1 MGDLKSTV
9 TSIGN
14 AIPGY
19 SGYQSKER
27 RRDADRI
34 LRERLTNQYNAQRDR
49 LTRIQ
54 QDAVRGNQ
62 LALVSDLESANQQL
76 SRFISRLRVA
86 PTGYAGWFDA
96 AQIQEADL
104 DLIYQFDASLANGV
118 DELSGVLDGLQNA
131 VREKQDAG
139 KAYYALR
146 DELDTLNQRLDA
158 REEFVARGKRPA
170 PSASP
175 LGALKDK
182 PAPVPVGANPYEQL
196 KINDAISYDKT
207 DYLVAGRITYS
218 VAAGKFYAYLLRD
231 RDNQKW
237 LRVGPN
243 NELVVAD
250 EVQFGV
256 PSPLPEALS
265 YAGKNY
271 TLAEQGAANVQVE
284 GASGNQA
291 GSVNYHRYSGDGG
304 ARLYVED
311 WGAEVRVQAG
321 NVVDPF
327 EVKLYRKL

>member
-19 SGYQSKER
+19 SGYQSKDR

-34 LRERLTNQYNAQRDR
+34 LRDRLTNQYNAQRDH

-54 QDAVRGNQ
+54 QDAVRANQ
-62 LALVSDLESANQQL
+62 LGLVSDLESANQQL

-118 DELSGVLDGLQNA
+118 DELTAILDPLQTA
-131 VREKQDAG
+131 VREKQDTE
-139 KAYYALR
+139 KAYYSLR
-146 DELDTLNQRLDA
+146 DELDSLNQRLDA

-182 PAPVPVGANPYEQL
+182 QVPAPAGANPFEQL
-196 KINDAISYDKT
+196 KMNDAISYDKT
-207 DYLVAGRITYS
+207 DYLVAGHVTYS

-243 NELVVAD
+243 NELAVAD
-250 EVQFGV
+250 EVQFSV
-256 PSPLPEALS
+256 PAPLPDTLTYS
-265 YAGKNY
+265 GKTY
-271 TLAEQGAANVQVE
+271 TVAEQGAANVEVE
-284 GASGNQA
+284 GASGNQTGA
-291 GSVNYHRYSGDGG
+291 VNYHRYNGDGG

-311 WGAEVRVQAG
+311 WGTEVRVQAG

-327 EVKLYRKL
+327 EIKLYRKL

>member
-9 TSIGN
+9 TSIAN

-34 LRERLTNQYNAQRDR
+34 LRERLTNQYIAQRER

-54 QDAVRGNQ
+54 QDAVRNGQ
-62 LALVSDLESANQQL
+62 LGVVSDLESANQQL

-96 AQIQEADL
+96 AQILESDL
-104 DLIYQFDASLANGV
+104 DLIYQFDASLAGGV
-118 DELSGVLDGLQNA
+118 DELGSALDTVQTA
-131 VREKQDAG
+131 VREKQDTG
-139 KAYYALR
+139 TAYYALR
-146 DELDTLNQRLDA
+146 DVLDALNTRLDA

-182 PAPVPVGANPYEQL
+182 QVPAPVGANPYEQL

-207 DYLVAGRITYS
+207 DFLVTGRVTYS
-218 VAAGKFYAYLLRD
+218 VASGKFHAFLLRD

-243 NELVVAD
+243 NELAVAT

-256 PSPLPEALS
+256 PSPMPETLT
-265 YAGKNY
+265 YNGKNY

-284 GASGNQA
+284 GASGNQT
-291 GSVNYHRYSGDGG
+291 GSVNYHRYSADGG

-321 NVVDPF
+321 DVVDPF

>member
-1 MGDLKSTV
+1 MGDIKSTV
-9 TSIGN
+9 SSIAN

-34 LRERLTNQYNAQRDR
+34 LRERLTGQYNTQRDH

-54 QDAVRGNQ
+54 QDAVRGSQ

-76 SRFISRLRVA
+76 SRFISRLKVA

-104 DLIYQFDASLANGV
+104 DLIYQFDATLANGA
-118 DELSGVLDGLQNA
+118 DELGVTLDALQTA
-131 VREKQDAG
+131 VREKSETG
-139 KAYYALR
+139 KGYYALR
-146 DELDTLNQRLDA
+146 DQLDSLNQRLDA
-158 REEFVARGKRPA
+158 RQEFIALGKRPA

-182 PAPVPVGANPYEQL
+182 QIPAPAGANPYEQL
-196 KINDAISYDKT
+196 KLNDAISYDKT
-207 DYLVAGRITYS
+207 DYLVAGRVTYS
-218 VAAGKFYAYLLRD
+218 VASGKFYSYLLRD

-243 NELVVAD
+243 NELVIAN
-250 EVQFGV
+250 EIQFSV
-256 PSPLPEALS
+256 PAPLPDTLS
-265 YAGKNY
+265 YDGKNF
-271 TLAEQGAANVQVE
+271 TVAEQGAANVEVE
-284 GASGNQA
+284 GASGNQTGA
-291 GSVNYHRYSGDGG
+291 VNYRRYAADGG

-311 WGAEVRVQAG
+311 WGTEVRVQSG
-321 NVVDPF
+321 SVVDPF

>member
-1 MGDLKSTV
+1 MGDLKQTI
-9 TSIGN
+9 TNIAN
-14 AIPGY
+14 AVPGY
-19 SGYQSKER
+19 VGYQSKDR

-34 LRERLTNQYNAQRDR
+34 LRERLAGQYNSQRDL

-62 LALVSDLESANQQL
+62 LALVSDLESANQQI

-86 PTGYAGWFDA
+86 PSGYAGWFDV

-104 DLIYQFDASLANGV
+104 DLIYQFDASLVSGV
-118 DELSGVLDGLQNA
+118 DELHGVLDGLQKA
-131 VREKQDAG
+131 VRAKDG
-139 KAYYALR
+139 SDTAYYALR
-146 DELDTLNQRLDA
+146 DELDALNQRLDA

-182 PAPVPVGANPYEQL
+182 QVPPPAGANPFEQL
-196 KINDAISYDKT
+196 KINDAISFDKT
-207 DYLVAGRITYS
+207 DYLVAGRVTYS
-218 VAAGKFYAYLLRD
+218 VASGKFYSYLLRD

-243 NELVVAD
+243 NELAVAD
-250 EVQFGV
+250 EVQFSV
-256 PSPLPEALS
+256 PAPLPDALS
-265 YAGKNY
+265 YGGKNY
-271 TLAEQGAANVQVE
+271 TVAEQGAANVSVE

-291 GSVNYHRYSGDGG
+291 GAVNYHRYNADGS

-311 WGAEVRVQAG
+311 WGTEVRVQAG
-321 NVVDPF
+321 NVVDPL

>member
-19 SGYQSKER
+19 SGYQSKDR

-34 LRERLTNQYNAQRDR
+34 LRERLTNQYNAQRDH

-54 QDAVRGNQ
+54 QDAVRDNQ
-62 LALVSDLESANQQL
+62 LALVSDLERANQQI

-118 DELSGVLDGLQNA
+118 DELTAILDPLQTA
-131 VREKQDAG
+131 VREKQDTS
-139 KAYYALR
+139 KAYYSLR
-146 DELDTLNQRLDA
+146 NELDALNQRLDA

-175 LGALKDK
+175 LGALQDK
-182 PAPVPVGANPYEQL
+182 QVPAPAGANPFEQL
-196 KINDAISYDKT
+196 KMNDAISYDKT
-207 DYLVAGRITYS
+207 DYLVAGHVTYS
-218 VAAGKFYAYLLRD
+218 VAAGNFYAYLLRD

-243 NELVVAD
+243 NELAVAD
-250 EVQFGV
+250 EVQFSV
-256 PSPLPEALS
+256 PSPLPDSLTYS
-265 YAGKNY
+265 GKAY
-271 TLAEQGAANVQVE
+271 TVAEKGAANVQVE
-284 GASGNQA
+284 GASGNQT
-291 GSVNYHRYSGDGG
+291 GSVNYHRYNADGG

-311 WGAEVRVQAG
+311 WGTEVRVQAG
-321 NVVDPF
+321 TVVDPF
-327 EVKLYRKL
+327 EIKLYRKL

>member
-1 MGDLKSTV
+1 MGDLKQSV
-9 TSIGN
+9 TGIAN

-19 SGYQSKER
+19 AGYQSKER

-34 LRERLTNQYNAQRDR
+34 LRERLTNQYNALRDR

-54 QDAVRGNQ
+54 QDAVRSGQ
-62 LALVSDLESANQQL
+62 LGVVSDLESANQQL
-76 SRFISRLRVA
+76 SRFLSRLRVA

-96 AQIQEADL
+96 AQIEEADL

-118 DELSGVLDGLQNA
+118 DELSAALDTLQTA
-131 VREKQDAG
+131 VRTKENVD
-139 KAYYALR
+139 KAYTALR

-175 LGALKDK
+175 LGALKEK
-182 PAPVPVGANPYEQL
+182 AAPAPVGANPYEQL
-196 KINDAISYDKT
+196 KLNDAISYDKT
-207 DYLVAGRITYS
+207 DYLVAGRVTYS

-243 NELVVAD
+243 NELAVAS
-250 EVQFGV
+250 EIKFSV
-256 PSPLPEALS
+256 PAPLPDSLT
-265 YAGKNY
+265 YDGKTY

-284 GASGNQA
+284 GASGTQTGA
-291 GSVNYHRYSGDGG
+291 VNYHRYQADGG
-304 ARLYVED
+304 ARLWVED
-311 WGAEVRVQAG
+311 WGTEVRVTAG

>member
-9 TSIGN
+9 TGIAN

-19 SGYQSKER
+19 TGYQTKER

-34 LRERLTNQYNAQRDR
+34 LRERLTSQYNAQRDH

-54 QDAVRGNQ
+54 QDAVRGGM
-62 LALVSDLESANQQL
+62 LGLVSDIEGANQQF

-118 DELSGVLDGLQNA
+118 DELNGVIESLRTA
-131 VREKQDAG
+131 VRSKENTDQ
-139 KAYYALR
+139 AYYALR
-146 DELDTLNQRLDA
+146 DELDALNSRLDA
-158 REEFVARGKRPA
+158 REEFIARGKRPA

-175 LGALKDK
+175 LGALADK
-182 PAPVPVGANPYEQL
+182 QVPAPAGANPYEQL
-196 KINDAISYDKT
+196 KINDAISFDKT
-207 DYLVAGRITYS
+207 DYLVGGRVTYS
-218 VAAGKFYAYLLRD
+218 VASGKFYAYLLRD

-243 NELVVAD
+243 NELAVAS
-250 EVQFGV
+250 EVQFSV
-256 PSPLPEALS
+256 PAPLPDTLTYGGKS
-265 YAGKNY
+265 Y
-271 TLAEQGAANVQVE
+271 TVAEQGAANVQVE
-284 GASGNQA
+284 GASGNQTGA
-291 GSVNYHRYSGDGG
+291 VNYHRYNADGG

-311 WGAEVRVQAG
+311 WGTEVRVQAG

>member
-9 TSIGN
+9 SSIAN

-19 SGYQSKER
+19 SGYQTKER

-34 LRERLTNQYNAQRDR
+34 LRQRLTEQYNTQRDH

-54 QDAVRGNQ
+54 QDAVRSNQ

-76 SRFISRLRVA
+76 SRFISRLKVA

-104 DLIYQFDASLANGV
+104 DLIYQFDATLANGV
-118 DELSGVLDGLQNA
+118 DELGSALTGLQTA
-131 VREKQDAG
+131 VRENQDTG
-139 KAYYALR
+139 KGYYALR
-146 DELDTLNQRLDA
+146 DQLDALNQRLDA
-158 REEFVARGKRPA
+158 RQEFVALGKRPA

-182 PAPVPVGANPYEQL
+182 QVPAPAGANPYEQL
-196 KINDAISYDKT
+196 KLNDAISYDKT
-207 DYLVAGRITYS
+207 DYLVAGRVTYA
-218 VAAGKFYAYLLRD
+218 VASGKFYAYLLRD

-243 NELVVAD
+243 NELVIAN
-250 EVQFGV
+250 EVQFSV
-256 PSPLPEALS
+256 PAPLPDTLTYE
-265 YAGKNY
+265 GKNY
-271 TLAEQGAANVQVE
+271 TVAEQGAANVEVE
-284 GASGNQA
+284 GASGNQTGA
-291 GSVNYHRYSGDGG
+291 VNYRRYSADGG

-311 WGAEVRVQAG
+311 WGTEVRVQAG
-321 NVVDPF
+321 TVVDPF

>member
-1 MGDLKSTV
+1 MGDIQQTV
-9 TSIGN
+9 TGLAN

-19 SGYQSKER
+19 SGYKSKEQ

-54 QDAVRGNQ
+54 QDAVRGGQ
-62 LALVSDLESANQQL
+62 LSIVSDMEGAQQQL

-104 DLIYQFDASLANGV
+104 DLIYQFDASLAGGV
-118 DELSGVLDGLQNA
+118 DELSRALDNLQAA
-131 VREKQDAG
+131 VRAKENVD
-139 KAYYALR
+139 KASYALR
-146 DELDTLNQRLDA
+146 DQLDALNQRLDA

-182 PAPVPVGANPYEQL
+182 PTPQPTGANPYEQL
-196 KINDAISYDKT
+196 KLNDAISYDRT
-207 DYLVAGRITYS
+207 DYLVAGRVTYS

-243 NELVVAD
+243 NEIAVTS
-250 EVQFGV
+250 ETKFSV
-256 PSPLPEALS
+256 PDPLPETLT
-265 YAGKNY
+265 YDGKTF

-284 GASGNQA
+284 GPSGTQN
-291 GSVNYHRYSGDGG
+291 GSVNFSRYQADGG
-304 ARLYVED
+304 ARMWVEN
-311 WGAEVRVQAG
+311 WGTEVRVAAG
-321 NVVDPF
+321 SVVDPF
-327 EVKLYRKL
+327 EVKLYQKL

>member
-1 MGDLKSTV
+1 MGEIKQTV
-9 TSIGN
+9 SGIAN

-19 SGYQSKER
+19 PGYKSKEQ

-34 LRERLTNQYNAQRDR
+34 LRQRLTNQYNTQRER

-54 QDAVRGNQ
+54 QDAVRGGQ
-62 LALVSDLESANQQL
+62 LGVVSDLEGANQQL

-96 AQIQEADL
+96 ATIEEADL

-118 DELSGVLDGLQNA
+118 DELGSALDAMQTA
-131 VREKQDAG
+131 VRTQD
-139 KAYYALR
+139 KVNDAYFALR
-146 DELDTLNQRLDA
+146 DEADALNQRLDA
-158 REEFVARGKRPA
+158 REEFLARGKRPA

-175 LGALKDK
+175 LGALKEK
-182 PAPVPVGANPYEQL
+182 PAPQPAGANPYEQL

-207 DYLVAGRITYS
+207 DYLVAGRVTYS

-243 NELVVAD
+243 NELAVAG
-250 EVQFGV
+250 EAKFSV
-256 PSPLPEALS
+256 PDPLPDTLTYE
-265 YAGKNY
+265 GKNY
-271 TLAEQGAANVQVE
+271 TVAEQGAANVQVE
-284 GASGNQA
+284 GASGTQN
-291 GSVNYHRYSGDGG
+291 GSVNYHRYQADGG
-304 ARLYVED
+304 SRLWVEN
-311 WGAEVRVQAG
+311 WGTEVRVSAG
-321 NVVDPF
+321 DVVDPF

>member
-1 MGDLKSTV
+1 MGDLKSTI
-9 TSIGN
+9 TSIAN

-19 SGYQSKER
+19 TGYQSKER

-34 LRERLTNQYNAQRDR
+34 LRERLTGQYNTQRDK

-54 QDAVRGNQ
+54 QEAVRGNQ
-62 LALVSDLESANQQL
+62 LGLVSDLEGANQQL

-104 DLIYQFDASLANGV
+104 DLIYQFDATLASGV
-118 DELSGVLDGLQNA
+118 DELSSILDTLHQA
-131 VREKQDAG
+131 VRANEVPSN
-139 KAYYALR
+139 AYYALR
-146 DELDTLNQRLDA
+146 DQLDALNQRLDA

-182 PAPVPVGANPYEQL
+182 QVPAPAGANPYEQL
-196 KINDAISYDKT
+196 KLNDAISYDKT
-207 DYLVAGRITYS
+207 DYLVAGRVSYA
-218 VAAGKFYAYLLRD
+218 VATGNFYAYLLRD

-243 NELVVAD
+243 NELAVAD
-250 EVQFGV
+250 EIQFGV
-256 PSPLPEALS
+256 PSPLPDALS
-265 YAGKNY
+265 YGGKNY

-284 GASGNQA
+284 GASGNQSGA
-291 GSVNYHRYSGDGG
+291 VNYHRYHADGG

-311 WGAEVRVQAG
+311 WGTEVRVQAG
-321 NVVDPF
+321 SVVDPF

>member
-1 MGDLKSTV
+1 MGDLKSTIANIAN
-9 TSIGN
+9 S
-14 AIPGY
+14 IPGY
-19 SGYQSKER
+19 AGYQTKER

-34 LRERLTNQYNAQRDR
+34 LRERLTGQYGAQRDR

-54 QDAVRGNQ
+54 QDAVRSNQ
-62 LALVSDLESANQQL
+62 LRLVSDLESANQQL

-86 PTGYAGWFDA
+86 PSGYAGWFDA

-104 DLIYQFDASLANGV
+104 DLIYQFDATLANGV
-118 DELSGVLDGLQNA
+118 DELGSALDDLQNA
-131 VREKQDAG
+131 VRAKEDTS
-139 KAYYALR
+139 KAYYGLR
-146 DELDTLNQRLDA
+146 DELDALNQRLDA
-158 REEFVARGKRPA
+158 REEFIARGKRPS
-170 PSASP
+170 PTASP

-182 PAPVPVGANPYEQL
+182 QIPPPVGANPYEQL
-196 KINDAISYDKT
+196 KLNDAISFDKT
-207 DYLVAGRITYS
+207 DYLVAGRVTYA
-218 VAAGKFYAYLLRD
+218 VASGKFYAYLLRD

-256 PSPLPEALS
+256 PDPLPESLS
-265 YAGKNY
+265 YGGKNY
-271 TLAEQGAANVQVE
+271 TVAEQGAANVQVE
-284 GASGNQA
+284 GASGNQTGA
-291 GSVNYHRYSGDGG
+291 VNYHRYNADGG

-311 WGAEVRVQAG
+311 WGTETRVQAG

>member
-1 MGDLKSTV
+1 MADLKQTI
-9 TSIGN
+9 TNIAN

-19 SGYQSKER
+19 IGYQTKDR

-34 LRERLTNQYNAQRDR
+34 LRERLASQYNAQRDL

-76 SRFISRLRVA
+76 SRFISRVRVA
-86 PTGYAGWFDA
+86 PSGYAGWFDV

-104 DLIYQFDASLANGV
+104 DLIYQFDATLANGV
-118 DELSGVLDGLQNA
+118 EELQSALDRLQKA
-131 VREKQDAG
+131 VRAKESIDG
-139 KAYYALR
+139 AYYGLR
-146 DELDTLNQRLDA
+146 DQLDALNQRLDA
-158 REEFVARGKRPA
+158 RDEFVSKGKRPSPA
-170 PSASP
+170 ASP

-182 PAPVPVGANPYEQL
+182 QVPAPVGANPFEQL
-196 KINDAISYDKT
+196 KLNDAISFDKT
-207 DYLVAGRITYS
+207 DYLVTGRVVYA
-218 VAAGKFYAYLLRD
+218 VASGNFYAYLLRD

-237 LRVGPN
+237 LRVGPA
-243 NELVVAD
+243 NELAVAS

-256 PSPLPEALS
+256 PAPLPESIS
-265 YAGKNY
+265 YNRKNY

-284 GASGNQA
+284 GASGNKTGA
-291 GSVNYHRYSGDGG
+291 VNYHRYNADGG

-311 WGAEVRVQAG
+311 WGTEVRVQAG
-321 NVVDPF
+321 SVVDPF

>member
-9 TSIGN
+9 SSIAN

-34 LRERLTNQYNAQRDR
+34 LRERLTNQYNAQRDH

-54 QDAVRGNQ
+54 QDGVRAGQ
-62 LALVSDLESANQQL
+62 LGLVSDLESANQQL

-96 AQIQEADL
+96 AQILEADL

-118 DELSGVLDGLQNA
+118 DELGSALDTLQTA
-131 VREKQDAG
+131 VRERQDG
-139 KAYYALR
+139 GPAYFALR
-146 DELDTLNQRLDA
+146 DEIDSLNTRLDA
-158 REEFVARGKRPA
+158 REEFIARGKRPA

-182 PAPVPVGANPYEQL
+182 QVPAPAGANPYEQL
-196 KINDAISYDKT
+196 KINDAISYDRT
-207 DYLVAGRITYS
+207 DYLVAGRVAYS
-218 VAAGKFYAYLLRD
+218 VASGKFYAYLLRD

-243 NELVVAD
+243 NELGIAT

-256 PSPLPEALS
+256 PSPLPETLTYS
-265 YAGKNY
+265 GKSY

-284 GASGNQA
+284 GASGNQT
-291 GSVNYHRYSGDGG
+291 GSVNYHRYTADGG

-311 WGAEVRVQAG
+311 WGTEVRVQAG
-321 NVVDPF
+321 EVVDPF

>member
-1 MGDLKSTV
+1 MGDIKQSV
-9 TSIGN
+9 TSIAN

-19 SGYQSKER
+19 SGYKSKEQ

-34 LRERLTNQYNAQRDR
+34 LRERLTNQYSSQRDR

-54 QDAVRGNQ
+54 QDAVRSGQ
-62 LALVSDLESANQQL
+62 LGVVSDLEGAQQQL

-104 DLIYQFDASLANGV
+104 DLIYQFDASLASGV
-118 DELSGVLDGLQNA
+118 DELSAALDRMQTA
-131 VREKQDAG
+131 VRSKENVSDAS
-139 KAYYALR
+139 YALR
-146 DELDTLNQRLDA
+146 DLLDLLNQRLDA

-182 PAPVPVGANPYEQL
+182 PVQPPAGANPYEQL
-196 KINDAISYDKT
+196 KINDAISFDRT
-207 DYLVAGRITYS
+207 DYLVAGRVTYS

-243 NELVVAD
+243 NELAVMS
-250 EVQFGV
+250 ETKYSV
-256 PSPLPEALS
+256 PDPLPETLA
-265 YAGKNY
+265 YDGKTF

-284 GASGNQA
+284 GPSGTQN
-291 GSVNYHRYSGDGG
+291 GSVNFTRYQADGG
-304 ARLYVED
+304 ARLWVEN
-311 WGAEVRVQAG
+311 WGTEIRVAAG

-327 EVKLYRKL
+327 EVKLYQKL

>member
-1 MGDLKSTV
+1 MGDVKSTV

-34 LRERLTNQYNAQRDR
+34 LRERLTGQYNAQRDR

-54 QDAVRGNQ
+54 QDAVRSGK

-96 AQIQEADL
+96 AQIYEADL
-104 DLIYQFDASLANGV
+104 DLIYQFDATLANGV
-118 DELSGVLDGLQNA
+118 DELSAVLDNVQNT
-131 VREKQDAG
+131 VRSNGDTSQV
-139 KAYYALR
+139 YYTLR
-146 DELDTLNQRLDA
+146 DQLDALNQRLDA
-158 REEFVARGKRPA
+158 REEFVAKGKRPA

-182 PAPVPVGANPYEQL
+182 QVPAPAGANPYEQL
-196 KINDAISYDKT
+196 KINDAISFDKT
-207 DYLVAGRITYS
+207 DYLVAGRVTYS
-218 VAAGKFYAYLLRD
+218 LASGKFFAYLLRD

-243 NELVVAD
+243 NELVIAD
-250 EVQFGV
+250 EVQYGV
-256 PSPLPEALS
+256 PSPLPETLS

-284 GASGNQA
+284 GASGNQS
-291 GSVNYHRYSGDGG
+291 GSANYARYAGDGG

-311 WGAEVRVQAG
+311 WGTEVRVLAG
-321 NVVDPF
+321 SVVDPF

>member
-1 MGDLKSTV
+1 MGDFKQTV
-9 TSIGN
+9 SSIAN

-27 RRDADRI
+27 RRDADRV
-34 LRERLTNQYNAQRDR
+34 LRERLTTQYSAQKDL

-54 QDAVRGNQ
+54 QDAVRSGQ
-62 LALVSDLESANQQL
+62 LNVVSDIEGANQQF
-76 SRFISRLRVA
+76 SRFISRLHVA

-96 AQIQEADL
+96 AVIEEADL

-118 DELSGVLDGLQNA
+118 DELSSVIKNLQTA
-131 VREKQDAG
+131 VRG
-139 KAYYALR
+139 KENTGEAYYALR
-146 DELDTLNQRLDA
+146 DQLDSLNQRLDA

-182 PAPVPVGANPYEQL
+182 PVQAPPGANPYEQL

-207 DYLVAGRITYS
+207 DFLVAGRVTYA

-231 RDNQKW
+231 RDDQKW

-243 NELVVAD
+243 NELAVAS
-250 EVQFGV
+250 ESKFSV
-256 PSPLPEALS
+256 PAPLPESLAFD
-265 YAGKNY
+265 GKNY
-271 TLAEQGAANVQVE
+271 TVAEQGAANVQVE
-284 GASGNQA
+284 GASGTQN
-291 GSVNYHRYSGDGG
+291 GSVNYSRYQADGG
-304 ARLYVED
+304 ARLWVED
-311 WGAEVRVQAG
+311 WGTEVRVTAG
-321 NVVDPF
+321 SVVDPF

>member
-1 MGDLKSTV
+1 MGDIKSTIG
-9 TSIGN
+9 SIAN

-34 LRERLTNQYNAQRDR
+34 LRERLNGQYNTQRDH

-54 QDAVRGNQ
+54 QDAVRSNQ
-62 LALVSDLESANQQL
+62 LALVSDLESSNQQL

-104 DLIYQFDASLANGV
+104 DLIYQFDATLTNGV
-118 DELSGVLDGLQNA
+118 DELSTILDSLQTA
-131 VREKQDAG
+131 IREKQDTG
-139 KAYYALR
+139 KFYYALR
-146 DELDTLNQRLDA
+146 DQLDALNQRLDA
-158 REEFVARGKRPA
+158 RQEFVALGKRPA

-182 PAPVPVGANPYEQL
+182 QVPAPAGANPYEQL
-196 KINDAISYDKT
+196 KINDAISFDKT
-207 DYLVAGRITYS
+207 DYLVAGRVTYS
-218 VAAGKFYAYLLRD
+218 VASGKFYSYLLRD

-243 NELVVAD
+243 NELVIAN
-250 EVQFGV
+250 EVQFSV
-256 PSPLPEALS
+256 PAPLPDTIS
-265 YAGKNY
+265 YDSKNF
-271 TLAEQGAANVQVE
+271 TVAEQGAANVEVE
-284 GASGNQA
+284 GASGNQTGA
-291 GSVNYHRYSGDGG
+291 VNYRRYSADSG

-311 WGAEVRVQAG
+311 WGTEVRVQAG
-321 NVVDPF
+321 TVVDPF

>member
-9 TSIGN
+9 TSIAN
-14 AIPGY
+14 VIPGY
-19 SGYQSKER
+19 AGYQSKER

-34 LRERLTNQYNAQRDR
+34 LRERLTGQYNAQRDR

-54 QDAVRGNQ
+54 QDAVRANQ

-96 AQIQEADL
+96 AQIQESDL
-104 DLIYQFDASLANGV
+104 DLIYQFDATLAGGV
-118 DELSGVLDGLQNA
+118 DELGGLLEGLQNA
-131 VREKQDAG
+131 VRSREDTSKG
-139 KAYYALR
+139 YYALR
-146 DELDTLNQRLDA
+146 DQLDALNQRLDA

-182 PAPVPVGANPYEQL
+182 QVPAPAGANPYEQL
-196 KINDAISYDKT
+196 RLNDAISYDKT
-207 DYLVAGRITYS
+207 DYLVGGRVVYS
-218 VAAGKFYAYLLRD
+218 VANGKFYAYLLRD
-231 RDNQKW
+231 RDAQKW

-243 NELVVAD
+243 NELAIAD
-250 EVQFGV
+250 EVQFSV
-256 PSPLPEALS
+256 PAPLPDTLS
-265 YAGKNY
+265 YGGKNY
-271 TLAEQGAANVQVE
+271 TVAEQGAANVQVE
-284 GASGNQA
+284 GASGNQT
-291 GSVNYHRYSGDGG
+291 GSVNYHRYSADGG

-311 WGAEVRVQAG
+311 WGTEVRVQAG
-321 NVVDPF
+321 SVVDPF

>member
-9 TSIGN
+9 TSIAN

-19 SGYQSKER
+19 TGYQTKER
-27 RRDADRI
+27 RRDADRV
-34 LRERLTNQYNAQRDR
+34 LRERLTGQYNTQRDQ

-54 QDAVRGNQ
+54 QEAVRGGQ
-62 LALVSDLESANQQL
+62 LGLVSDLESANQQL

-96 AQIQEADL
+96 TQIQESDL
-104 DLIYQFDASLANGV
+104 DLIYQFDATLANGV
-118 DELSGVLDGLQNA
+118 DELSGVLSTLQTA
-131 VREKQDAG
+131 VRSKEDTG

-146 DELDTLNQRLDA
+146 DQLDALNQRLDA

-182 PAPVPVGANPYEQL
+182 QVPAPAGANPYEQL
-196 KINDAISYDKT
+196 KLNDAISFDKT
-207 DYLVAGRITYS
+207 DYLVAGRVVYS

-243 NELVVAD
+243 NELAVAS
-250 EVQFGV
+250 EVQFSV
-256 PSPLPEALS
+256 PAPLPETLS
-265 YAGKNY
+265 FGGKTY
-271 TLAEQGAANVQVE
+271 TVAEQGAANVQVE
-284 GASGNQA
+284 GASGNQT
-291 GSVNYHRYSGDGG
+291 GSVNYHRYSADGG

-311 WGAEVRVQAG
+311 WGTEVRVQAG
-321 NVVDPF
+321 SVVDPF

>member
-9 TSIGN
+9 TSIAN

-19 SGYQSKER
+19 AGYHAKDQ

-34 LRERLTNQYNAQRDR
+34 LRERLTGQYNAQRDH

-54 QDAVRGNQ
+54 QDAVRAKQ

-86 PTGYAGWFDA
+86 PSGYAGWFDA

-118 DELSGVLDGLQNA
+118 DELASVLDKL
-131 VREKQDAG
+131 QDALRAKEDTG
-139 KAYYALR
+139 AAYYALR
-146 DELDTLNQRLDA
+146 DELDALNQRLDA
-158 REEFVARGKRPA
+158 RQEFVALGKRPA

-182 PAPVPVGANPYEQL
+182 QIPAPAGANPYEQL
-196 KINDAISYDKT
+196 KLNDAISFDKT
-207 DYLVAGRITYS
+207 DYLVAGRVTYS
-218 VAAGKFYAYLLRD
+218 VASGTFYAYLLRD

-243 NELVVAD
+243 NELAVAD
-250 EVQFGV
+250 EVQFSV
-256 PSPLPEALS
+256 PAPMPETIS
-265 YAGKNY
+265 FNGKNY
-271 TLAEQGAANVQVE
+271 TVAEKGAANVQVE
-284 GASGNQA
+284 GASGNQS
-291 GSVNYHRYSGDGG
+291 GSVNYHRYNADGG

-311 WGAEVRVQAG
+311 WGTEVRVQAG

>member
-1 MGDLKSTV
+1 MRS
-9 TSIGN
+9 
-14 AIPGY
+14 
-19 SGYQSKER
+19 
-27 RRDADRI
+27 
-34 LRERLTNQYNAQRDR
+34 
-49 LTRIQ
+49 
-54 QDAVRGNQ
+54 NQ

-96 AQIQEADL
+96 AQILEADL
-104 DLIYQFDASLANGV
+104 DLIYQFDASLAGGV
-118 DELSGVLDGLQNA
+118 DELSAVLDTLQSA
-131 VREKQDAG
+131 VREKQDTSS
-139 KAYYALR
+139 AYYALR
-146 DELDTLNQRLDA
+146 DELDLLNQRLDA

-182 PAPVPVGANPYEQL
+182 QVPPPAGANPYEQL
-196 KINDAISYDKT
+196 KLNDAISYDKT
-207 DYLVAGRITYS
+207 DFLVGGRISYS

-243 NELVVAD
+243 NELVVAA
-250 EVQFGV
+250 EVKYGV
-256 PSPLPEALS
+256 PAPLPETLA
-265 YAGKNY
+265 YDGKNY

-284 GASGNQA
+284 GASGNQS
-291 GSVNYHRYSGDGG
+291 GSVNYHRYTADGG
-304 ARLYVED
+304 ARLYIED
-311 WGAEVRVQAG
+311 WGNEVRVQAG